1 MTNTDNGADS
11 YRRFLDGD
19 DNGMIEL
26 VRDYKDGLI
35 LFLNRYVNNI
45 HTAEDLT
52 EDTFVRLA
60 TKKPRFQADHSFKTW
75 LYAIGRNIALNYLKR
90 EKRISGQ
97 PLEKYEKT
105 LAEENL
111 LERSYLLE
119 ERKIQVHRTLSQL
132 QPEYAR
138 ILYLKFFE
146 ELTNEQIARILKKN
160 KRQIENLTYQAKQ
173 SLKAKLEKEGIHYE
187 GL

>member
-1 MTNTDNGADS
+1 MTNTDKGAES
-11 YRRFLDGD
+11 YRRFLSGD
-19 DNGMIEL
+19 DNGMIDL

-35 LFLNRYVNNI
+35 LFLNRYVNNVYV
-45 HTAEDLT
+45 AEDLT

-60 TKKPRFQADHSFKTW
+60 TKRPRYQASYSFKTW
-75 LYAIGRNIALNYLKR
+75 LYAIGRNMALNYLKR
-90 EKRISGQ
+90 EKRISDQ
-97 PLEKYEKT
+97 PLEQWEKA

-119 ERKIQVHRTLSQL
+119 ERKIQIHHALAKL

-138 ILYLKFFE
+138 VLYLKYFE
-146 ELTNEQIARILKKN
+146 ELPNGQIAKIMKKN
-160 KRQIENLTYQAKQ
+160 KRQIENLAYQAKQ
-173 SLKAKLEKEGIHYE
+173 SLKAELGKEGISDE